1 MAPQK
6 GTQPAAL
13 NGKSGDGAAG
23 GSGVVVAPGGVAQGG
38 DGELGMDPC
47 GEAGAL
53 EPPARKLKERGHWNN
68 KVEFVLS
75 VAGEIIGLG
84 NVWRFPYLCYK
95 NGGGE
100 RSPPQVWVDAGTQ
113 IFFSYAICLGCLTAL
128 GSYNNY
134 NNNCYRDCVML
145 CCLNSGTSFIAG
157 FAIFSVL
164 GFMALEQGV
173 NIAEVAES
181 GPGLAFIAYPRAVS
195 MMPLAPLWASLFFLM
210 LIFLGLDSQFVC
222 VESLVTAMV
231 DMYPKTFRFGRR
243 RELLILCVS
252 IISFFLGLIMLTE
265 GGMYIFQLFD
275 YYAASGMCLLFVAV
289 FESICIGWIYG
300 GDRFYDNIEDMIG
313 YRPFPLIKWCWMYVT
328 PGICASIF
336 LFSLIKYQPLTYN
349 KTYTYPDWGYGIGW
363 MLALSSMICIP
374 IGGGYKLLT
383 TTGTFRE
390 RLQKL
395 VTPSPDLPVPGASRA
410 GAVQVQLSRSASD
423 CDANGRCNGED
434 GAAAAAPAANAA
446 ANAAGAAGAA
456 VAAAV
461 AVGGGVGGGACA
473 DTESPL

>member
-1 MAPQK
+1 MP
-6 GTQPAAL
+6 
-13 NGKSGDGAAG
+13 
-23 GSGVVVAPGGVAQGG
+23 
-38 DGELGMDPC
+38 
-47 GEAGAL
+47 
-53 EPPARKLKERGHWNN
+53 H
-68 KVEFVLS
+68 
-75 VAGEIIGLG
+75 
-84 NVWRFPYLCYK
+84 
-95 NGGGE
+95 
-100 RSPPQVWVDAGTQ
+100 
-113 IFFSYAICLGCLTAL
+113 AL

-461 AVGGGVGGGACA
+461 AVGGGRRRRCLRRHGEPAVSGGGPGGGPGWRGPTPVPPRGQRLEWRKVPYRCMMHLYRCPTGVRYTCA
-473 DTESPL
+473 GVCTSQGPRRSASHPRAAEGCCGRRRFFWEQVALFMAGS